1 MDCNMFAKLALENR
15 SRDESEDHEEHAGGD
30 KKDRNIS
37 IPQDQTGVGS
47 PKGGLLK
54 CQTVKN
60 LDKVKRGLM

>member
-1 MDCNMFAKLALENR
+1 MFAKLALENQ
-15 SRDESEDHEEHAGGD
+15 SRDESDDIEPTITHDLKAD

-37 IPQDQTGVGS
+37 IPQDQTGVAS

>member
-15 SRDESEDHEEHAGGD
+15 SRDESEDMEAAFPQSPRGD
-30 KKDRNIS
+30 KNDRNIS
-37 IPQDQTGVGS
+37 IPQEQR
-47 PKGGLLK
+47 GGLLK